1 MSSPL
6 LPIYCFA
13 PSGKVTD
20 FSAIE
25 RAKSFLGAQGF
36 SLHNSECADRVFS
49 RFAGTDIERVNEIN
63 DLPEITASIGP
74 CIALAIRGGYGLGR
88 LLSKIQWER
97 LANAVDDGLIIV
109 GHSDITSLQIAL
121 FAKTGRTS
129 FAGPMLSYDFGA
141 SVDSFS
147 QFTWDHFYKMMHS
160 QTLDATITKTQD
172 YLDTPDFH
180 CQGTL
185 WGGNL
190 SILNSLLNTS
200 YFPDKSLIKNGILF
214 IEDINEH
221 PYRVERMLT
230 QLLQAGILETQ
241 QAIVLGDF
249 SGYQLSDHDDGY
261 NLEAC
266 IGFIK
271 NQLRDLGAQTQIL
284 HDLPFGHCANK
295 LTLPIGRTCQIMAN
309 SDGFSL
315 KSI

>member
-1 MSSPL
+1 MSLSL

-13 PSGKVTD
+13 PSGKVID
-20 FSAIE
+20 FSAIQ
-25 RAKSFLGAQGF
+25 RAKSFLGEQGF
-36 SLHNSECADRVFS
+36 SLHNSECADRMFS
-49 RFAGTDIERVNEIN
+49 RFAGTDVERVNEIN
-63 DLPEITASIGP
+63 DLPEISASIGP

-88 LLSKIQWER
+88 LLTKIQWER
-97 LANAVDDGLIIV
+97 LANAVDEGLSIV

-121 FAKTGRTS
+121 FAKTGRSS

-141 SVDSFS
+141 PAESFS
-147 QFTWDHFYKMMHS
+147 QFTWDHFYKMMLG
-160 QTLDATITKTQD
+160 QTLDITISKTQD
-172 YLDTPDFH
+172 YLDIPDFQ

-190 SILNSLLNTS
+190 SILNSLLSTS
-200 YFPDKSLIKNGILF
+200 YFPDKSLIKKGILF

-221 PYRVERMLT
+221 PYRIERMLT
-230 QLLQAGILETQ
+230 QLLDAGILETQ

-249 SGYQLSDHDDGY
+249 SGYQLSAHDDGY
-261 NLEAC
+261 NLDAC

-271 NQLRDLGAQTQIL
+271 NQLRDLGAHTQIL

-295 LTLPIGRTCQIMAN
+295 LTLPIGKTCQIIATRA
-309 SDGFSL
+309 GFSL

>member
-1 MSSPL
+1 MTTPL

-25 RAKSFLGAQGF
+25 RAKSFLNEQGF
-36 SLHNSECADRVFS
+36 SLHNSECVVRMNT

-88 LLSKIQWER
+88 LLTKIQWER
-97 LANAVDDGLIIV
+97 LANAVDDGLNIV

-121 FAKTGRTS
+121 FAKTERKS
-129 FAGPMLSYDFGA
+129 YAGPMLSYDFGA
-141 SVDSFS
+141 QADAFS
-147 QFTWDHFYKMMHS
+147 QFTWDHFYKMMLG
-160 QTLDATITKTQD
+160 QTLDVTISKTQD
-172 YLDTPDFH
+172 YLNIPDFQ
-180 CQGTL
+180 CEGTL

-200 YFPDKSLIKNGILF
+200 YFPDKPLINNGILF

-230 QLLQAGILETQ
+230 QLLHAGILETQ
-241 QAIVLGDF
+241 QAILLGDF
-249 SGYQLSDHDDGY
+249 SGYQLSGHDDGY
-261 NLEAC
+261 DLESC

-271 NQLRDLGAQTQIL
+271 NQLRDLGAHTQIL
-284 HDLPFGHCANK
+284 RDLPFGHCANK
-295 LTLPIGRTCQIMAN
+295 LTLPIGKTCQITAN
-309 SDGFSL
+309 RDGFSL
-315 KSI
+315 KGI